1 MPSAERLR
9 LQQALERKRAKLR
22 AARAELQHRENVIQE
37 LLTLRLFLRASIEW
51 IKVSVAEHFPAY
63 NSLLYTAAFSNFG
76 LLVTNAFLDF
86 MSIGEGSDSSS
97 AEPELFWIPYI
108 VWALLGVAGW
118 LLDRYVGQHN
128 TLGTKLDTVQ
138 ACTFGAISQQSMRTA
153 LATGQTSELESLLA
167 QPVPMETRYKLG
179 CEVPV

>member
-22 AARAELQHRENVIQE
+22 TARADLAHRENVIQD

-51 IKVSVAEHFPAY
+51 IKVSVAERFPTY

-86 MSIGEGSDSSS
+86 MSIGEGSDSS
-97 AEPELFWIPYI
+97 AEPEVFWIPYI
-108 VWALLGVAGW
+108 VWAVLGVAGW
-118 LLDRYVGQHN
+118 LLDRYVSKKSS
-128 TLGTKLDTVQ
+128 LGTKLDKVQ

-153 LATGQTSELESLLA
+153 LATGETSELESLLA
-167 QPVPMETRYKLG
+167 EPLPVEMHYKLG
-179 CEVPV
+179 QV